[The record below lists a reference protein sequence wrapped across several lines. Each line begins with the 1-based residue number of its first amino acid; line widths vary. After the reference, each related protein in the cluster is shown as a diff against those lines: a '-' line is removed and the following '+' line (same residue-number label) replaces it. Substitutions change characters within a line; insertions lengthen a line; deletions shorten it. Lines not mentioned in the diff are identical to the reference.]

1 MRVVADTN
9 TVVSGTLWHGNP
21 RRILDAARDDLI
33 ELFTSKALLA
43 ELQNVLRRGK
53 FAERL
58 LLSNHTAHEVVRN
71 YAYLATVIHVEETER
86 VVIRDPDD
94 DAVIACAKASH
105 SDFIVSGDND
115 LLDLGEHQGIRILD
129 PTDFLSDLGL

>member
-43 ELQNVLRRGK
+43 ELQNVLGRGK

-58 LLSNHTAHEVVRN
+58 LLSNHTAYEVVRN

-105 SDFIVSGDND
+105 YDFIVSGDND
-115 LLDLGEHQGIRILD
+115 LLELGEYQGIRILD
-129 PTDFLSDLGL
+129 PAGFLSDLGL